1 MNSADKILRIAQGGK
16 PITPEMSVA
25 DRVMAYAMPEVEPQ
39 TQPQL
44 QQLQPLPKNNGLWG
58 GFKDFAGS
66 NAGRTLLGGLGTAL
80 AVGLTGGTAKDALGY
95 GVIGAGNTVGV
106 LNKNKQYQD
115 ALQEKQLERQRKIDE
130 AELNR
135 QFLQGQQTRL
145 FKNQKELADLQYQK
159 SLDNMLIG
167 KIVDH
172 EWESGEEA
180 RKLEAKKNAIRNSG
194 YSTSR
199 QDFLINNLYGMKD
212 DDYYGYLLA
221 SDPGNAEALNYF
233 NNKNKAQRVIDPVGN
248 LEKYADVAKAGGMAL
263 DVEAA
268 NSGNGVFIGKPKDG
282 TDFNSIDSVRK
293 EFNALTSDYRKVG
306 DAFSR
311 IKASYENPTPAGDLS
326 MIFNYMKALD
336 PGSVVRESEFANAE
350 NARAWF
356 DNTNVPTF
364 VRLAYEK
371 AVKGNKLLPEQRKD
385 FYDMAV
391 KLFEAQK
398 NSFDNHSQ
406 FYKGLAQRRG
416 WDENDIISDPY
427 VFGDN
432 GSADT
437 MVYYKNKYNLE

>member
-16 PITPEMSVA
+16 TITPEMSAA

-80 AVGLTGGTAKDALGY
+80 AVGLTGGNAKDALGY

-130 AELNR
+130 AEQNR
-135 QFLQGQQTRL
+135 QFLQDQQTRL
-145 FKNQKELADLQYQK
+145 FEHQENLA
-159 SLDNMLIG
+159 
-167 KIVDH
+167 
-172 EWESGEEA
+172 
-180 RKLEAKKNAIRNSG
+180 KL
-194 YSTSR
+194 
-199 QDFLINNLYGMKD
+199 
-212 DDYYGYLLA
+212 
-221 SDPGNAEALNYF
+221 
-233 NNKNKAQRVIDPVGN
+233 
-248 LEKYADVAKAGGMAL
+248 
-263 DVEAA
+263 
-268 NSGNGVFIGKPKDG
+268 KDG

-416 WDENDIISDPY
+416 WDENDVISDPY
-427 VFGDN
+427 VFGGN
-432 GSADT
+432 GSTDT